1 MQQIRQCWTVL
12 ANKAEDQCEH
22 IQQELVNI
30 QQRLEGLQ
38 ANERRLRQLYAE
50 YQERLTRPGTLSQGM
65 QDAIGQRQ
73 FMQQITGLIDK
84 VLQDQSIT
92 RQALSQTRVRLLE
105 AQREKLKMQAL
116 VEQDQQRQRAAL
128 NKKEQQQMDEAGL
141 RQFQMRRL
149 TGHA

>member
-12 ANKAEDQCEH
+12 ANKAEDQCER

-73 FMQQITGLIDK
+73 FMQQITDLIDK
-84 VLQDQSIT
+84 VLRDQGIT
-92 RQALSQTRVRLLE
+92 QQALQQTRARLAE
-105 AQREKLKMQAL
+105 AQREKHKMEAL
-116 VEQDQQRQRAAL
+116 VENDLKQVRAAE
-128 NKKEQQQMDEAGL
+128 KKQELKLMDELAL
-141 RQFQMRRL
+141 RQFNVRQL
-149 TGHA
+149 HGHA